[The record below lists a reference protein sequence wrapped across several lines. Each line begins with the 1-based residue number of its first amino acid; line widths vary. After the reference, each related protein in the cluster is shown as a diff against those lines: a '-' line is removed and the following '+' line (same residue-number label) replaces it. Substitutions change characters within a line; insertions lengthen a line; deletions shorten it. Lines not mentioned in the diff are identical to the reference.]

1 MNPRLKSSKKWTSFP
16 KEYLSQ
22 IEQAFREN
30 FAKQLDKSKLIV
42 EGRIYPE
49 EVLLRVGVLEQ
60 GRLKQANIEA
70 SMDYSREKA
79 NAAEKIHHC
88 IDAAASMLAEYFA
101 ADGDP
106 DFPRNW
112 TEYDFEKQKVYLQFT
127 TVNSDLEAQ
136 ADALLGESAE
146 ESLLHLEEED
156 AEETEDDGEESGPTM
171 FGGGKSK
178 NKKQT
183 H

>member
-156 AEETEDDGEESGPTM
+156 AEDDGEESGPTM